1 MSMSPPGREEFLAE
15 VRGGVLAI
23 AGEDGAGPLAV
34 PIWYAY
40 ETGGAVS
47 DHQPRLAQGPRHRGV
62 RPAQPALMLLH

>member
-15 VRGGVLAI
+15 VRVGVLAV

-40 ETGGAVS
+40 EPGGAVS
-47 DHQPRLAQGPRHRGV
+47 LTTSPGSRKARAIAASGRYS
-62 RPAQPALMLLH
+62 LL